1 MAFTCI
7 RLSLNFFCSDFFGS
21 SSFLIILIT
30 VSKFRKIISSNK
42 IKLDLNYIEKSSRAF
57 EKKYEGKIP
66 DRYFDE
72 FLHDMEITKEE
83 FYKIVDKFANKDLFK
98 KDKDGNLLRD
108 NDGNLE
114 KIQSDNI

>member
-1 MAFTCI
+1 MHDYFKWIKYGFGRATDHASLDI
-7 RLSLNFFCSDFFGS
+7 RLG
-21 SSFLIILIT
+21 
-30 VSKFRKIISSNK
+30 KI
-42 IKLDLNYIEKSSRAF
+42 SR
-57 EKKYEGKIP
+57 EEGLELVKKYEGKIP

>member
-1 MAFTCI
+1 MDEKYTGMHDYFKWIKYGFGRATDHASLDI
-7 RLSLNFFCSDFFGS
+7 RLG
-21 SSFLIILIT
+21 
-30 VSKFRKIISSNK
+30 KI
-42 IKLDLNYIEKSSRAF
+42 SR
-57 EKKYEGKIP
+57 EERLELVKKYEGKIP